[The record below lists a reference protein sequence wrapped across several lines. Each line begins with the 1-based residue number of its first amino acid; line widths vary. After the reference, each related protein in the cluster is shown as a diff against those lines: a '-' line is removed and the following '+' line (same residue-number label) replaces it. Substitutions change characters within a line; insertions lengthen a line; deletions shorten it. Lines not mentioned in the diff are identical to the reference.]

1 MKGELIMDDSYEE
14 FQIIRNGV
22 KVDIQRHFAVTD
34 TYGSGYWEKRERIV
48 GEPFGFSDWERE

>member
-1 MKGELIMDDSYEE
+1 MDDSYEE

-34 TYGSGYWEKRERIV
+34 TYGGGYWERRERIV